1 MIVSD
6 VAPAVFKH
14 NDAMCEPATHY
25 KWAVNI
31 LERAKWHGVRQP
43 DVGPIEAPIRL
54 AEAAG

>member
-1 MIVSD
+1 ND

-31 LERAKWHGVRQP
+31 LERAKWHGVKTA
-43 DVGPIEAPIRL
+43 DMGNGEHSVRL
-54 AEAAG
+54 AEAY